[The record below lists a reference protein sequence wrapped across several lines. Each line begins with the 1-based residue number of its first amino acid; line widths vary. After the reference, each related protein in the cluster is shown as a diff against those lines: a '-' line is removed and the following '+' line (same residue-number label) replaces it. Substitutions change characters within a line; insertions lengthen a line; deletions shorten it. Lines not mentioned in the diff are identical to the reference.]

1 MTAPRTAHCVIAGGG
16 PAGMMA
22 GYLMARAGVDTIV
35 LEKHGDFLRDF
46 RGDTV
51 HPSTMEIFH
60 DLGLLERFLQRPH
73 QRMDRIAINFA
84 GQRIEMASFAT
95 LPTVCRFIAFMPQ
108 WEFLDFLASEGK
120 TLPHLTLLM
129 STKADKLI
137 ETNGRITGV
146 VATGPQGPFDII
158 ADLTIAADGRTSGL
172 RQQSGLSVT
181 EIGAPIDVLWF
192 SLPRTATAAPDTLL
206 NAGAGNVVVT
216 IDRGDYWQC
225 AYVIDKGTLADVRA
239 RGIDALQETVLAAAP
254 HLGADVQALRSWD
267 EVKLLS
273 VTMDRLDQW
282 ARPGFL
288 CIGDAAHAMS
298 PIGGVGINLAVQD
311 AVATAN
317 LLAARLAGGTL
328 TDADLDRVQ
337 KRRAFPAKVIQ
348 FLQTQIQQRVIGQML
363 ASKKSPSDRPPLLF
377 HIVTHTP
384 FLQRL
389 AARMIGLGVRPEHP
403 TAPDVASPG

>member
-1 MTAPRTAHCVIAGGG
+1 MTAPRTARCVIAGGG

-51 HPSTMEIFH
+51 HPSTLEIFH

-84 GQRIEMASFAT
+84 GQRIEMASFEA

-108 WEFLDFLASEGK
+108 WEFLDFLASEAK
-120 TLPHLTLLM
+120 TLPHFTLLM
-129 STKADKLI
+129 NTRADKLT

-146 VATGPQGPFDII
+146 VATGPQGQFDII

-192 SLPRTATAAPDTLL
+192 SLPRTATATPDTLL

-311 AVATAN
+311 AVAAAN
-317 LLAARLAGGTL
+317 LLAAKLAGGTL
-328 TDADLDRVQ
+328 TDADLDLVQ

-348 FLQTQIQQRVIGQML
+348 FVQAQVQQRVIGPML
-363 ASKKSPSDRPPLLF
+363 ASKKSQSDHPPLLF
-377 HIVTHTP
+377 RIVTHTP